1 MSAADLARAAPAF
14 MDAVERAFRHITES
28 MTIFHNGMADW
39 DAEAKAMAS
48 DRTYWI
54 DHQGQPRR
62 IPHKK
67 PLLHKGR
74 KP

>member
-1 MSAADLARAAPAF
+1 VNPRAEAF
-14 MDAVERAFRHITES
+14 NDAIRRAFHHITES
-28 MTIFHNGMADW
+28 VAIFKNGMADW
-39 DAEAKAMAS
+39 DAETKALANDS
-48 DRTYWI
+48 TYWV

-62 IPHKK
+62 IKHRK